1 MAIDEIDGVKMVKP
15 THLSPAQV
23 EGLRAQLIA
32 ERSEVDE
39 PIEDPTEDADLADDP
54 GTRLSERQ
62 AFEEMAARQTAVVE
76 AIDHAIKRIDL
87 GVYGTC
93 EDCGV
98 EIPFER
104 LEAVPD
110 AVLCINCQEKAT
122 G

>member
-15 THLSPAQV
+15 THLSDEQIA
-23 EGLRAQLIA
+23 GLRAQLLA
-32 ERSEVDE
+32 DRADYDE
-39 PIEDPTEDADLADDP
+39 PLDDPSEDTDLADDP

-62 AFEEMAARQTAVVE
+62 AFEEASFRQAAGLE

-98 EIPFER
+98 EIPYER

-110 AVLCINCQEKAT
+110 AVLCINCQERAT

>member
-1 MAIDEIDGVKMVKP
+1 MAIDELDGMKMQEP
-15 THLSPAQV
+15 THLSEEQLD
-23 EGLRAQLIA
+23 GLKAQLLS
-32 ERSEVDE
+32 EREDFVE
-39 PIEDPTEDADLADDP
+39 PIEDPTEDADPADDP

-62 AFEEMAARQTAVVE
+62 AFDEMAARHAAGLE
-76 AIDHAIKRIDL
+76 AIDHALERFDK

-93 EDCGV
+93 EECGV

-110 AVLCINCQEKAT
+110 AVLCIECQARTT